1 MLILTLLRHW
11 HVRTI
16 SERWIR

>member
-16 SERWIR
+16 SER

>member
-11 HVRTI
+11 HVRTS
-16 SERWIR
+16 SER

>member
-11 HVRTI
+11 HVRTK
-16 SERWIR
+16 SER

>member
-11 HVRTI
+11 HVRT
-16 SERWIR
+16 